1 MRVTT
6 LRARAHAYGRSQ
18 SRGNTITHQQTTLH
32 HVWLAG
38 VGALSRLGRTMDRIA
53 GRPPAQVVVE
63 EESFVTTHK
72 PAKRIVRASAS
83 SGSRRAGE
91 RESQRRIAGKGR

>member
-1 MRVTT
+1 M
-6 LRARAHAYGRSQ
+6 
-18 SRGNTITHQQTTLH
+18 THQQTTLR

-38 VGALSRLGRTMDRIA
+38 LGALSRLRRTMDRIA
-53 GRPPAQVVVE
+53 GKPQTETPVVE
-63 EESFVTTHK
+63 EDAFVTTHK
-72 PAKRIVRASAS
+72 PAKRVTRTVPA

>member
-1 MRVTT
+1 M
-6 LRARAHAYGRSQ
+6 
-18 SRGNTITHQQTTLH
+18 THQQTTLR

-38 VGALSRLGRTMDRIA
+38 LGALARLRRTMDRIA
-53 GRPPAQVVVE
+53 GRPPAQAVVE
-63 EESFVTTHK
+63 EEVFVTTHK
-72 PAKRIVRASAS
+72 PAKRVVRASSS

>member
-1 MRVTT
+1 MTHKQTT
-6 LRARAHAYGRSQ
+6 LR
-18 SRGNTITHQQTTLH
+18 

-38 VGALSRLGRTMDRIA
+38 LGMMARVRRTMDRIA
-53 GRPPAQVVVE
+53 GRAEIQPEDSTPPVVE
-63 EESFVTTHK
+63 FVTTHK
-72 PAKRIVRASAS
+72 PAKRVPSSPS